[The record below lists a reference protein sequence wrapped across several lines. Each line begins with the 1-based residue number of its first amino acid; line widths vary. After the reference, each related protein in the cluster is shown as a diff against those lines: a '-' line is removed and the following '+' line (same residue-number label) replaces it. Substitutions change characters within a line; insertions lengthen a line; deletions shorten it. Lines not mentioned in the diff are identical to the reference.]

1 MPRNNT
7 KGVTTRTKNDG
18 STNPHYVDV
27 LHEDKQIAGQK
38 FACVSFVSPEKVL
51 ADKNLFFFKQFL
63 NQWELAKSME
73 KFTQFINYVSFKHS
87 ISFDT
92 LNKDLEEFVKSERDS
107 IVKTNLSDEYKT
119 YIDNNEERL
128 QAEFD
133 IINEFQT
140 STRGIKI
147 RGSFPTQGEAE
158 LRAKMLRESDPHHD
172 VFVGPVGMWMPF
184 DPEAYKTG
192 RVEYLES
199 ELNQLMHE
207 KNKNETRA
215 KSDFDTRVNDA
226 KYKAIEDNKQ
236 KAIASGNK
244 LSQTIDD
251 KGNLVSVKDKN
262 TFGISNDEDVST
274 DDIKKHLFEDENV
287 VVGETDHGLSKLTS
301 SNVDVL

>member
-1 MPRNNT
+1 MTRKNT
-7 KGVTTRTKNDG
+7 NGVTMRANSDG
-18 STNPHYVDV
+18 STNPNYVDV

-38 FACVSFVSPEKVL
+38 FACISFISPEKVL
-51 ADKNLFFFKQFL
+51 EDKNLFFFNQFL
-63 NQWELAKSME
+63 KHWELAKSME

-107 IVKTNLSDEYKT
+107 IVKTNTSDEYKT
-119 YIDNNEERL
+119 FIDNNEERL

-133 IINEFQT
+133 IINKFQT

-207 KNKNETRA
+207 KNKNETVA
-215 KSDFDTRVNDA
+215 KSEFDARVNDA
-226 KYKAIEDNKQ
+226 KHRAIEDNKQ

-244 LSQTIDD
+244 LTQTIDD
-251 KGNLVSVKDKN
+251 KGNLVSVKDRN
-262 TFGISNDEDVST
+262 TFGIENDEEVST
-274 DDIKKHLFEDENV
+274 DDIRKHLFEDENV
-287 VVGETDHGLSKLTS
+287 VVGETDHGLSMLADTR
-301 SNVDVL
+301 